1 MDTVQ
6 RAKLDIRNS
15 GKPVGAEMCGID
27 LLDNYS
33 TQHMAVGDYAL
44 PQRRLM
50 HRTANCGTD
59 DLGRRCWR
67 GESRHWCGDTN
78 NSIKTMDYK
87 NYGSEKV
94 R

>member
-33 TQHMAVGDYAL
+33 TQHMAVGDYTL

-50 HRTANCGTD
+50 HRTAICGVEE
-59 DLGRRCWR
+59 LGA
-67 GESRHWCGDTN
+67 
-78 NSIKTMDYK
+78 
-87 NYGSEKV
+87 KV
-94 R
+94 LAG

>member
-44 PQRRLM
+44 PQQQLM
-50 HRTANCGTD
+50 HHTVICGTD
-59 DLGRRCWR
+59 ELGV
-67 GESRHWCGDTN
+67 
-78 NSIKTMDYK
+78 
-87 NYGSEKV
+87 KV
-94 R
+94 LAG